1 MILILVCRHYERK
14 NQTPYLFIRLLTK
27 PISSKTEDVM
37 KTLKCVLLTALFAV
51 AMIGGAMAG
60 EDTKVK
66 AKPQAVKGNVVK
78 ITYEKAIQIPG
89 LLSAMNAQ
97 LDKSLISEDKPFYVA
112 RVCYAHRLYLISG
125 SQDQWKRFFKMHFRA
140 KIEPVLIFGTD

>member
-1 MILILVCRHYERK
+1 
-14 NQTPYLFIRLLTK
+14 
-27 PISSKTEDVM
+27 M

-51 AMIGGAMAG
+51 AMIGNAVAD
-60 EDTKVK
+60 EAPKVK
-66 AKPQAVKGNVVK
+66 AKKVVSARIVK
-78 ITYEKAIQIPG
+78 ITFEKAIQNPG

-97 LDKSLISEDKPFYVA
+97 LDKSLISEDKPVYVA

-140 KIEPVLIFGTD
+140 RIEPVLVFGTN